1 MFAKL
6 FSFIICWFTILC
18 LLLTGLVAGDNIE
31 PEKGTEKT
39 SKEGEKVKLSC
50 SLSTSS
56 QYARLSWYR
65 QYADK
70 EPQYLLY
77 KSTWSGG
84 SEHTSDDRFQST
96 ASITSTELTI
106 TDVRLSDSALYY
118 CALRV
123 EAQWYKTWD
132 MSYKN
137 LKLFSLWTHVVKN
150 HNQKHNLFSPECNK
164 ICGHT
169 CGRRNWI
176 FIARHKL

>member
-1 MFAKL
+1 M
-6 FSFIICWFTILC
+6 
-18 LLLTGLVAGDNIE
+18 AGDNIE
-31 PEKGTEKT
+31 PDKGTEKT

-56 QYARLSWYR
+56 QNARLYWYR

-77 KSTWSGG
+77 KSTWSTTDTD
-84 SEHTSDDRFQST
+84 TSDDRFQST

-123 EAQWYKTWD
+123 VAQ
-132 MSYKN
+132 
-137 LKLFSLWTHVVKN
+137 
-150 HNQKHNLFSPECNK
+150 
-164 ICGHT
+164 
-169 CGRRNWI
+169 
-176 FIARHKL
+176 